1 MENNKYF
8 LYARKSSESDERQV
22 QSLDD
27 QIKIMTNKAKS
38 YWIEIVDIFKESMSA
53 KAPWRYK
60 FSEMISRINNNEA
73 KWIITWKLD
82 RLSRNPIDS
91 WTIQYMLQTWVL
103 DKVITNDREYKSYDS
118 WLLMSVETWMANQ
131 YILDLVKNVRRW
143 LDSKYE
149 KWIRPTSVPIWYLND
164 IANRTIVTDLER
176 VHIVRKL
183 WELMLTWS
191 YSIKQ
196 VIRIANNELW
206 LRRPIRRNKWGWE
219 LTSSSW
225 QRMFRNI
232 FYTGYFYYKWEL
244 VKWIHEQII
253 SIEEFNRVQT
263 LLSKWWKSK
272 PIKRDFSY
280 TWMIDCWICGCRITW
295 EVKNKYIKATQE
307 TKEYIYYHCTK
318 KKKDICCNQWSIK
331 IEDLEQQ
338 ISSILKSIEIE
349 PEFKNWVFATIK
361 ENYRNEFE
369 TRINI
374 YENLNKTIIS
384 EEKRLKNLTDM
395 LLDELIDKE
404 TFTLKKNEIQEKII
418 SLNDKKN
425 NVDLKGQKS
434 QTITESIFDFTIN
447 VVESFNSWNIQRKKD
462 ILNSLGKNFV
472 LKDWILALELEP
484 WYKVIQE
491 NISEA
496 KMEVI
501 ELEPTKKVI
510 RFLQTDDLM
519 LSKFKWWVRRDS
531 NPRPSP

>member
-1 MENNKYF
+1 
-8 LYARKSSESDERQV
+8 
-22 QSLDD
+22 
-27 QIKIMTNKAKS
+27 
-38 YWIEIVDIFKESMSA
+38 
-53 KAPWRYK
+53 
-60 FSEMISRINNNEA
+60 
-73 KWIITWKLD
+73 
-82 RLSRNPIDS
+82 
-91 WTIQYMLQTWVL
+91 
-103 DKVITNDREYKSYDS
+103 
-118 WLLMSVETWMANQ
+118 
-131 YILDLVKNVRRW
+131 
-143 LDSKYE
+143 
-149 KWIRPTSVPIWYLND
+149 
-164 IANRTIVTDLER
+164 
-176 VHIVRKL
+176 
-183 WELMLTWS
+183 MLTWS

-232 FYTGYFYYKWEL
+232 FYTGYFYHKWKL
-244 VKWIHEQII
+244 VKWIHEPII

-272 PIKRDFSY
+272 PIKREFSY

-338 ISSILKSIEIE
+338 ISGILKSIEIE
-349 PEFKNWVFATIK
+349 PEFKDWVFATIK
-361 ENYRNEFE
+361 ENYRSEFE

-374 YENLNKTIIS
+374 YENLNKTILS

-404 TFTLKKNEIQEKII
+404 TFTLKKNELQEKIT

-425 NVDLKGQKS
+425 NVDLKWQKS
-434 QTITESIFDFTIN
+434 QAITEWIFDFTIN
-447 VVESFNSWNIQRKKD
+447 VVESFNSWNIQRKKE

-472 LKDWILALELEP
+472 LKDWVLALELEP

-510 RFLQTDDLM
+510 SFLQTDDLM
-519 LSKFKWWVRRDS
+519 LSKFKWWS
-531 NPRPSP
+531 